1 MFWTFW
7 GPTIFFTTLAVFAVL
22 FGVLAVRLRETVAAT
37 ASEAVARGTWA
48 LAATAWFGWT
58 IPQAEAQFR
67 FAMNHRYYTS
77 GVWDPTELIFRTFV
91 TPTPAADAF
100 DWYLGLCG
108 SLLAATVIDV
118 SIFYRLHRN
127 EMTRL
132 VARFLSG
139 IVTVLIVL
147 PVWLMNM
154 IVAMPLAG
162 VWRSL
167 P

>member
-1 MFWTFW
+1 MFWQFW
-7 GPTIFFTTLAVFAVL
+7 GPTIFFTTLAIFAVL
-22 FGVLAVRLRETVAAT
+22 FGVLAVRVKETAVAT
-37 ASEAVARGTWA
+37 ASEALARGTWA

-67 FAMNHRYYTS
+67 FAMNSRYVT
-77 GVWDPTELIFRTFV
+77 GIWDPTELIFGFFAS
-91 TPTPAADAF
+91 PTPAAAAF
-100 DWYLGLCG
+100 DWYLELCG
-108 SLLAATVIDV
+108 LLLAATVIDV
-118 SIFYRLHRN
+118 SIFYRLHRK

-139 IVTVLIVL
+139 VVTVLIVL

-154 IVAMPLAG
+154 VVAIPLAG